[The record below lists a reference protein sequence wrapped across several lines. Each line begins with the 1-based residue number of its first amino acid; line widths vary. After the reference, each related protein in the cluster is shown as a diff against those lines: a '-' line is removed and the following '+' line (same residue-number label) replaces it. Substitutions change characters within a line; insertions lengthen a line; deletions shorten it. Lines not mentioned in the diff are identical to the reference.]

1 MNKNS
6 VIHLLISTDSLKKYD
21 WNSYIIKV
29 ISSRRACAVLLEIN
43 ESQHLRRAFPRQ

>member
-21 WNSYIIKV
+21 WNSYIIRV
-29 ISSRRACAVLLEIN
+29 C
-43 ESQHLRRAFPRQ
+43 

>member
-29 ISSRRACAVLLEIN
+29 ISLYILLIKNIFLIYFLSNDKIN
-43 ESQHLRRAFPRQ
+43 ALF

>member
-21 WNSYIIKV
+21 WNSYILKV
-29 ISSRRACAVLLEIN
+29 ISLYILLIKHIFLIYFLSNDKIN
-43 ESQHLRRAFPRQ
+43 ALF

>member
-29 ISSRRACAVLLEIN
+29 ISLYILMIKNGLLIYFLSKDKIN
-43 ESQHLRRAFPRQ
+43 ALL

>member
-21 WNSYIIKV
+21 WNSYILKV
-29 ISSRRACAVLLEIN
+29 ISLYILLIKNSFLIYFLSNDNIN
-43 ESQHLRRAFPRQ
+43 SLF

>member
-6 VIHLLISTDSLKKYD
+6 MIHLLTSTDSLKKYD

-29 ISSRRACAVLLEIN
+29 ISLYILLIKNSFLIYFLSNDKIN
-43 ESQHLRRAFPRQ
+43 ALF